1 MKQLE
6 LTPPL
11 DEQPSAA
18 PSGLWPKLVALY
30 GSADPRSLAALRVA
44 LGALLFFDVALK
56 WSDVEAHY
64 SNTGWLTN
72 HFALFR
78 PMSDHLFSVYFAFGT
93 PNEVKLLMLAHLLV
107 CVLLAVGYRTKLMQL
122 LALLLTMSLDSRNLL
137 VESGGAVV
145 LNILLTW
152 TLFLPLGQR
161 FSIDS
166 VRASLRQRKET
177 TAESLNDRADPGRP
191 HAPVRSLAVT
201 ALLLQWATIYGLNA
215 VQKNGPEWRDGT
227 AVHYFL
233 QQEGLLTWFGAW
245 LHRGAPLGIIK
256 LLTFGT
262 LTIEVL
268 LPLLLLAPFR
278 SPLLRLVAFGLAL
291 LLHGSIDAA
300 LQMGSFS
307 WAMVVAFFAF
317 VPAEAWRALAHRYR
331 ARRRPCVVHFNP
343 ASGASLALCRLVK
356 RLDSLGLVTFR
367 ALDEHSP
374 KKASRSLAV
383 SAQGGRTTSTGFA
396 GLLAMGDAL
405 WCGRMPLAVLGAL
418 GFRKRLERRLGEM
431 ATDPQSLDAHL
442 GTAELPGQGDAHAPP
457 PSDALQLWQKLKSGV
472 GSALVAFLMVAC
484 VSQALLENPVVP
496 TALRPTRRPPALQAA
511 VSYLRIFQGWS
522 MFAPSPPRE
531 AGRLVIDGRTQDG
544 RALDPL
550 TGSAPV
556 FEVHPAGSP
565 RMNLLWGYF
574 HARIAEA
581 RFQVYWPG
589 VRDYVMAHHKLS
601 DRPQDELKT
610 FDAYYVTERFVPPGQ
625 KRDAPQRRKLFGS
638 SFMPS
643 ADAPPA
649 KASAPPQGAAHRAQ

>member
-1 MKQLE
+1 MKQLG

-11 DEQPSAA
+11 DEPSPPA

-78 PMSDHLFSVYFAFGT
+78 PMSDHLFSVYFAFGS

-107 CVLLAVGYRTKLMQL
+107 CLLLTVGYRTKLMQL
-122 LALLLTMSLDSRNLL
+122 LALLLTTSLDSRNLL
-137 VESGGAVV
+137 IESGGAVV

-177 TAESLNDRADPGRP
+177 TAQSLNDRADPGRAR
-191 HAPVRSLAVT
+191 APVRSLAVT
-201 ALLLQWATIYGLNA
+201 ALLLQWVTIYGLNA
-215 VQKNGPEWRDGT
+215 VQKTGPEWRDGT

-233 QQEGLLTWFGAW
+233 QQEGLLTWLGAW
-245 LHRGAPLGIIK
+245 LHRVLPLGAIE

-262 LTIEVL
+262 LAIELL
-268 LPLLLLAPFR
+268 LPLLLLAPVK

-291 LLHGSIDAA
+291 LLHGSIDAV
-300 LQMGSFS
+300 LQLGSFS

-317 VPAEAWRALAHRYR
+317 VPAEAWRALAARYR
-331 ARRRPCVVHFNP
+331 ARRRPCVVHFDP
-343 ASGASLALCRLVK
+343 QSGASLALCRVVK

-367 ALDEHSP
+367 ALDEHTP

-383 SAQGGRTTSTGFA
+383 SASGVRATSVGFA
-396 GLLAMGDAL
+396 ALLAIGDAT
-405 WCGRMPLAVLGAL
+405 WCGRAPLAVLGAL
-418 GFRKRLERRLGEM
+418 GFRKRLERRLSEL
-431 ATDPQSLDAHL
+431 ATEPQSLDEYL
-442 GTAELPGQGDAHAPP
+442 GTDELPAQADAHAPP
-457 PSDALQLWQKLKSGV
+457 PSDAALLWSRLGSGIGGV
-472 GSALVAFLMVAC
+472 LVAFLMVAC
-484 VSQALLENPVVP
+484 VSQALLENPVIP
-496 TALRPTRRPPALQAA
+496 AALRPMRRPPALQAT

-531 AGRLVIDGRTQDG
+531 GGRLVIDGRTQDG

-574 HARIAEA
+574 HVRIAEP
-581 RFQVYWPG
+581 RFQTYWPG
-589 VRDYVMAHHKLS
+589 VRDFVMAHHKLT
-601 DRPQDELKT
+601 DRPQDALKS

-625 KRDAPQRRKLFGS
+625 TRAAPERRKLFGS

-643 ADAPPA
+643 ADAPPP
-649 KASAPPQGAAHRAQ
+649 KAPEAPKAGAHRAQ